1 MNEKDSKANK
11 MNKRIMAAKR
21 TGMYQR
27 ALTTEEED
35 EIGARGEPEDQK
47 LRASKRRTTVAF
59 RLTRGQRNQHT

>member
-11 MNKRIMAAKR
+11 MNKRIMATKR

-35 EIGARGEPEDQK
+35 EIGA
-47 LRASKRRTTVAF
+47 
-59 RLTRGQRNQHT
+59 